1 MELVAVIYVQ
11 PNLDLN
17 LLLIN
22 LVYLVVLIANLVQ
35 LMVEENVMIYNVILV
50 TL

>member
-1 MELVAVIYVQ
+1 MELVVVIYVQ

-35 LMVEENVMIYNVILV
+35 LMEEVNVMIYNVILV

>member
-1 MELVAVIYVQ
+1 VINVQ
-11 PNLDLN
+11 SNLDLN

>member
-1 MELVAVIYVQ
+1 MIYVQ